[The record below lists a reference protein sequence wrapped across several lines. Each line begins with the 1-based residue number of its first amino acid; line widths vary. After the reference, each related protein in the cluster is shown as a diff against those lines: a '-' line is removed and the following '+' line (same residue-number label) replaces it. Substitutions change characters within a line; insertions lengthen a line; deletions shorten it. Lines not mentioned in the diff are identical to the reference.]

1 LEDGR
6 LIAEGE
12 MPPGMAAQLR
22 LVQPD
27 LLRLLRQREAAQLAL
42 TAVRPTGAREA
53 EWGDALAGLK
63 RFLDELWAA
72 QALCLGWSLAQ
83 LFSAPAR
90 WSQIHLTGAALLV
103 GRWSVLDVDAEAIT
117 VKSPWSESQLKLYRS
132 RERAS

>member
-27 LLRLLRQREAAQLAL
+27 LLRLLRQCEAAQPVFA
-42 TAVRPTGAREA
+42 AVRPTGAREA

-72 QALCLGWSLAQ
+72 QALCLGWSLTQ
-83 LFSAPAR
+83 LFATAAK
-90 WSQIHLTGAALLV
+90 WSEIHAMGAALLI
-103 GRWSVLDVDAEAIT
+103 GRWQVLDLDAEAIT
-117 VKSPWSESQLKLYRS
+117 VKSPWSESQLKFYRS
-132 RERAS
+132 RERAP